1 MNFTKFS
8 LISLSFEFWEHFW
21 FIFVILINK
30 YSVFSFLILFRHFH
44 RHCKFNFYHAHRLR
58 FYYYNIRK
66 LFFVSFCKTKMVFIV
81 SSRYIYFPHMQP
93 SSEFFSCLQKI
104 DSFQFKWMRKI
115 FLVDGAVKHMQNVVR
130 ESFGGHRI

>member
-1 MNFTKFS
+1 M
-8 LISLSFEFWEHFW
+8 SFRKPCHMPF
-21 FIFVILINK
+21 
-30 YSVFSFLILFRHFH
+30 
-44 RHCKFNFYHAHRLR
+44 
-58 FYYYNIRK
+58 RK
-66 LFFVSFCKTKMVFIV
+66 LIPPFTLTETKMVFIV

-130 ESFGGHRI
+130 ESFSGHRI